1 MSNNLKKGNSKKK
14 GILVIA
20 IVLVIVGLMTLA
32 YETFAEKGVEGSK
45 NISVEVIGNEKEPV
59 KYELSTNQEY
69 LLGALQE
76 IEELEMES
84 EDGPYGP
91 MLLTV
96 NGEFAEFNT
105 NGAYWAFYVNDGY
118 CNYGVAEQPVED
130 GDTFQI
136 VYTPAE

>member
-1 MSNNLKKGNSKKK
+1 MKTNNNRRR
-14 GILVIA
+14 GILTV
-20 IVLVIVGLMTLA
+20 VLVLAIVGLMTLA
-32 YETFAEKGVEGSK
+32 HGTFSEKTVKGGK
-45 NISVEVIGNEKEPV
+45 NISVEVIGNEKEAV
-59 KYELSTNQEY
+59 RYELSTDQEY

-91 MLLTV
+91 MLLSI

-130 GDTFQI
+130 GDAFQI

>member
-1 MSNNLKKGNSKKK
+1 MKTNNNRRR
-14 GILVIA
+14 GILTV
-20 IVLVIVGLMTLA
+20 VLVLAIVGLMTLA
-32 YETFAEKGVEGSK
+32 HGTFSEKAVKGGK
-45 NISVEVIGNEKEPV
+45 NISVEVIGNEKEAV
-59 KYELSTNQEY
+59 RYELSTTQEY
-69 LLGALQE
+69 LLGALKE

-91 MLLTV
+91 MLLSI

-130 GDTFQI
+130 GDAFQI

>member
-1 MSNNLKKGNSKKK
+1 MKTNNNRRR
-14 GILVIA
+14 GILTV
-20 IVLVIVGLMTLA
+20 VLVLAIVGLMTLA
-32 YETFAEKGVEGSK
+32 HGTFSEKAVKGGK
-45 NISVEVIGNEKEPV
+45 NISVEVIGNEKEAV
-59 KYELSTNQEY
+59 RYELSTDQEY

-91 MLLTV
+91 MLLSI

-130 GDTFQI
+130 GDAFQI

>member
-1 MSNNLKKGNSKKK
+1 MKTNNNRRR
-14 GILVIA
+14 GILTV
-20 IVLVIVGLMTLA
+20 VLVLAIVGLMTLA
-32 YETFAEKGVEGSK
+32 HGIFSEKAVEGGK
-45 NISVEVIGNEKEPV
+45 NISVEVIGNEKEAV
-59 KYELSTNQEY
+59 RYELSTNQEY

-91 MLLTV
+91 MLLSI

-130 GDTFQI
+130 GDAFQI

>member
-1 MSNNLKKGNSKKK
+1 MKTNNNRRR
-14 GILVIA
+14 GILTV
-20 IVLVIVGLMTLA
+20 VLVLAIVGLMTLA
-32 YETFAEKGVEGSK
+32 HGTFSEKAVKGGK
-45 NISVEVIGNEKEPV
+45 NISVEVIGNEKEAV
-59 KYELSTNQEY
+59 RYELSTNQEY

-91 MLLTV
+91 MLLSI

-130 GDTFQI
+130 GDAFQI

>member
-1 MSNNLKKGNSKKK
+1 MKTNNNRRK
-14 GILVIA
+14 GILAVV
-20 IVLVIVGLMTLA
+20 IVLVIIGLMTFV
-32 YETFAEKGVEGSK
+32 YETFAEKAVEGSK
-45 NISVEVIGNEKEPV
+45 NISVEVIGNEKEAV
-59 KYELSTNQEY
+59 RYELSTDQEY

-91 MLLTV
+91 MLLSV

-130 GDTFQI
+130 GDAFQI
-136 VYTPAE
+136 LYTPAE

>member
-1 MSNNLKKGNSKKK
+1 MKTNSNRRR
-14 GILVIA
+14 GILTV
-20 IVLVIVGLMTLA
+20 VLVLAIVGLMTLA
-32 YETFAEKGVEGSK
+32 HGTFSEKAVEGSK

-91 MLLTV
+91 MLLSI

-118 CNYGVAEQPVED
+118 CNYGVAEQPIED
-130 GDTFQI
+130 GDAFQI

>member
-1 MSNNLKKGNSKKK
+1 MKTNNNRRR
-14 GILVIA
+14 GILTV
-20 IVLVIVGLMTLA
+20 VLVLAIVGLMTLA
-32 YETFAEKGVEGSK
+32 HGTFSEKAVKGGK
-45 NISVEVIGNEKEPV
+45 NISVEVIGNEKEAV
-59 KYELSTNQEY
+59 RYELSTNQEY

-91 MLLTV
+91 MLLSI

-130 GDTFQI
+130 GDAFQI
-136 VYTPAE
+136 VYTTAE

>member
-1 MSNNLKKGNSKKK
+1 MNNNLKKGNSKKK

-20 IVLVIVGLMTLA
+20 IVLAIVVLMTLA

-130 GDTFQI
+130 GDAFQI

>member
-1 MSNNLKKGNSKKK
+1 MKTNNNRRR
-14 GILVIA
+14 GILTV
-20 IVLVIVGLMTLA
+20 VLVFAIVGLMTLVHG
-32 YETFAEKGVEGSK
+32 TFSEKAVKGGK
-45 NISVEVIGNEKEPV
+45 NISVEVIGNEKEAV
-59 KYELSTNQEY
+59 RYELSTNQEY

-91 MLLTV
+91 MLLSI

-130 GDTFQI
+130 GDAFQI

>member
-1 MSNNLKKGNSKKK
+1 MKTNNNRRR
-14 GILVIA
+14 GILTV
-20 IVLVIVGLMTLA
+20 VLVLAIVGLMTLA
-32 YETFAEKGVEGSK
+32 HGTFSEKAVKGGK
-45 NISVEVIGNEKEPV
+45 NISVEVIGNEKEAV
-59 KYELSTNQEY
+59 RYELSTNQEY

-91 MLLTV
+91 MLLSI

-118 CNYGVAEQPVED
+118 CNYGVAQQPVED
-130 GDTFQI
+130 GDAFQI

>member
-20 IVLVIVGLMTLA
+20 IVLAIVVLMTLA
-32 YETFAEKGVEGSK
+32 YETFAEKGIEGSK
-45 NISVEVIGNEKEPV
+45 SISVEVIGNEKEPV

-130 GDTFQI
+130 GDAFQI

>member
-1 MSNNLKKGNSKKK
+1 MKTNSNRRK
-14 GILVIA
+14 GILAVV
-20 IVLVIVGLMTLA
+20 IVLVIIGLMTFV
-32 YETFAEKGVEGSK
+32 YETFAEKAVEGSK

-59 KYELSTNQEY
+59 KYELSTDQEY

-91 MLLTV
+91 MLLSV

-130 GDTFQI
+130 GDAFQI

>member
-1 MSNNLKKGNSKKK
+1 MKTNNNRRR
-14 GILVIA
+14 GILTV
-20 IVLVIVGLMTLA
+20 VLVLAIVGLMTLA
-32 YETFAEKGVEGSK
+32 HGTFSEKAVKGGK
-45 NISVEVIGNEKEPV
+45 NISVEVIGNEKEAV
-59 KYELSTNQEY
+59 RYELSTNQEY

-91 MLLTV
+91 MLLSI

-118 CNYGVAEQPVED
+118 CNYGVAEQPIED
-130 GDTFQI
+130 GDAFQI

>member
-1 MSNNLKKGNSKKK
+1 MKTNNNRRR
-14 GILVIA
+14 GILTVVL
-20 IVLVIVGLMTLA
+20 VLVIIGLMTLA
-32 YETFAEKGVEGSK
+32 HETFAEKAVEGSK
-45 NISVEVIGNEKEPV
+45 NISVEVIGNEKEAV
-59 KYELSTNQEY
+59 RYELSTDQEY

-91 MLLTV
+91 MLLSI

-130 GDTFQI
+130 GDAFQI

>member
-1 MSNNLKKGNSKKK
+1 MKTNNNRRR
-14 GILVIA
+14 GILTV
-20 IVLVIVGLMTLA
+20 VLVLAIVGLMTLA
-32 YETFAEKGVEGSK
+32 HGTFSEKAVKGGK
-45 NISVEVIGNEKEPV
+45 NISVEVNGNEKEAV
-59 KYELSTNQEY
+59 RYELSTNQEY

-91 MLLTV
+91 MLLSI

-130 GDTFQI
+130 GDAFQI

>member
-1 MSNNLKKGNSKKK
+1 MKTNNNRRR
-14 GILVIA
+14 GILTV
-20 IVLVIVGLMTLA
+20 VLVLAIVGLMILA
-32 YETFAEKGVEGSK
+32 HGTFSEKAVKGGK
-45 NISVEVIGNEKEPV
+45 NISVEVIGNEKEAV
-59 KYELSTNQEY
+59 RYELSTNQEY

-91 MLLTV
+91 MLLSI

-130 GDTFQI
+130 GDAFQI

>member
-1 MSNNLKKGNSKKK
+1 MKTNNNRRR
-14 GILVIA
+14 GILTVA
-20 IVLVIVGLMTLA
+20 LVLAIVGLMTLA
-32 YETFAEKGVEGSK
+32 HGTFSEKAVKGGK
-45 NISVEVIGNEKEPV
+45 NISVEVIGNEKEAV
-59 KYELSTNQEY
+59 RYELSTNQEY

-91 MLLTV
+91 MLLSI

-130 GDTFQI
+130 GDAFQI